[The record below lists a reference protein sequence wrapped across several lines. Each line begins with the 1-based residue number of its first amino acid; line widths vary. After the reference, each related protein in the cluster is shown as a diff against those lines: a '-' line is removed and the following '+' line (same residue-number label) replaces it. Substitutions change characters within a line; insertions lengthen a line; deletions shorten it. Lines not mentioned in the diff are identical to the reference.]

1 MKILYCDCAY
11 YDIVDKKKKQ
21 SVYSALAA
29 SGMDVVAIPDLCQV
43 AAKERALLK
52 DIAASGE
59 LAVVA
64 CFPRAVKALFDFA
77 GLGKKVKLHFFNM
90 KTSSAEEILGKLK
103 INNLK
108 KRNGNN
114 RLKSKSGQ
122 KAWIPWFPVIEYSR
136 CVNCKQ
142 CLSFCLFGVYE
153 LSDKGKV
160 IVTKPENCKTNCPA
174 CAKVCPKSAIIF
186 PKYPDSPI
194 NGGEVKKN
202 TVAAKNL
209 KIDYDKILGD
219 DAYSALLQRR
229 RNAVS
234 GLLNGKNPAVES
246 KPSKPRLLKKSK

>member
-1 MKILYCDCAY
+1 MKILYCGCEY
-11 YDIVDKKKKQ
+11 CDIIEKEKKQ
-21 SVYSALAA
+21 SVYTALAD

-90 KTSSAEEILGKLK
+90 RTSSAEEILGKLK
-103 INNLK
+103 INNSK
-108 KRNGNN
+108 KRNGKNGI
-114 RLKSKSGQ
+114 KSKSGK
-122 KAWIPWFPVIEYSR
+122 KAWIPWFPVIEYGR

-153 LSDKGKV
+153 LSKMGKV
-160 IVTKPENCKTNCPA
+160 IVAKPENCKTNCPA

-186 PKYPDSPI
+186 PKYSDSPI
-194 NGGEVKKN
+194 NGGAVGKN
-202 TVAAKNL
+202 AGAAKNF

-219 DAYSALLQRR
+219 DTYSALLQRR
-229 RNAVS
+229 RNAMS
-234 GLLNGKNPAVES
+234 GLLNGKNSAFDNKPA
-246 KPSKPRLLKKSK
+246 KPRLLKKSK